1 VVTAVDTQA
10 TTIDRAGALPR
21 LTLPEIANVTLAL
34 RWLALATLI
43 ALSAITPPRSVL
55 WPTALLFG
63 TAIVYTVALT
73 LYVVRYPDRAQQA
86 AQWAIP
92 CDTVLLMTGTQV
104 TSLSQEFLILGFPL
118 TVMAGLIAGR
128 AAAGAVAAGL
138 AVAVNPL
145 TADSLFPHKWVAWGL
160 LGFCLVASGQAG
172 AAAYHRLAARTR
184 FSSTLNRIRAV
195 IASSTRQAADGAQA
209 ALDAAVAHFRA
220 DSGALLLLDPQT
232 KRLHLLAASGLNG
245 GPGTLFPESREGLAG
260 WMAQGGRA
268 VLVRP
273 GGPAAVELERR
284 GIHSSL
290 RVVIPVGG
298 RPLGVLTLGRSSPDH
313 AEFTSE
319 DLEDL
324 ELIAHAVSSALLH
337 VQDEQILATTLT
349 DLAGGHAKVSYAL
362 TRDPIVLWPALLD
375 LLRSLTSTQFAALAL
390 EREDSGNVEIV
401 AARGIDGAAA
411 RALLP
416 GLLAATTR
424 GAIHEMPHPG
434 GGSGTISS
442 RDASAI
448 CVPLTLGERTI
459 GAAALGPVTEETC
472 PRPLLL
478 AIAAHIAAAVDA
490 TRTAHRVADIGAG
503 EERRRIA
510 REMHDGVA
518 QTLANALL
526 QVDLS
531 AMTAQSAPERLGPEL
546 KETRALLEQAMRE
559 IREFLAELRR
569 TEDGDNRLFQALRA
583 LATEGERH
591 HLSVTLIPSGDDDRL
606 PPAVRHAVLA
616 IARQALTNVHAHAQA
631 TAVTVRAEVTDERCA
646 VSITDDGIGFN
657 VNAFRATR
665 SAGHHLGLASME
677 ERAAL
682 VGGRLTI
689 ESALSRGTTVT
700 VHVPLGV
707 THGEW

>member
-1 VVTAVDTQA
+1 VVTAVDAQA
-10 TTIDRAGALPR
+10 ASIESAAPRPR

-34 RWLALATLI
+34 RWLALAVLI
-43 ALSAITPPRSVL
+43 ALSAITPPPPVL
-55 WPTALLFG
+55 WPTAVLFG
-63 TAIVYTVALT
+63 AAILYTVALT
-73 LYVVRYPDRAQQA
+73 LYVVRYPDRAQLA

-92 CDTVLLMTGTQV
+92 CDTILLITGTQV
-104 TSLSQEFLILGFPL
+104 TTLSREFLILGFPL
-118 TVMAGLIAGR
+118 AVMTGMIAGR

-145 TADSLFPHKWVAWGL
+145 TADSLFPHRWVAWGL

-184 FSSTLNRIRAV
+184 FSSTLTRIRAA
-195 IASSTRQAADGAQA
+195 IAAPTPQAADAAQA
-209 ALDAAVAHFRA
+209 ALDAAVAHFQA

-232 KRLHLLAASGLNG
+232 KHLHLLASSGLTG
-245 GPGTLFPESREGLAG
+245 GSGTLLPDSREGLTG

-268 VLVRP
+268 ILVRP
-273 GGPAAVELERR
+273 GGPAAVELDRW

-290 RVVIPVGG
+290 RVAVLVAG

-324 ELIAHAVSSALLH
+324 ELIAHALSTALLH
-337 VQDEQILATTLT
+337 AQDEQILATALT

-375 LLRSLTSTQFAALAL
+375 LLRSLTSAQFAVLAL

-416 GLLAATTR
+416 GLLAAATR
-424 GAIHEMPHPG
+424 GAIHDMPH
-434 GGSGTISS
+434 SGDAPRTSSS
-442 RDASAI
+442 REESAI
-448 CVPLTLGERTI
+448 CVPLSLGERTI
-459 GAAALGPVTEETC
+459 GAAALGPVTEEIC
-472 PRPLLL
+472 PRPILL

-531 AMTAQSAPERLGPEL
+531 AITAQSAPERLGPEL

-569 TEDGDNRLFQALRA
+569 AEDGDDRLFQALQA
-583 LATEGERH
+583 LAIEGKRH
-591 HLSVTLIPSGDDDRL
+591 HLSVTVIPVGNDDRL

-631 TAVTVRAEVTDERCA
+631 SAVTARAEVTDEMCA

-657 VNAFRATR
+657 VTAYRATR

-689 ESALSRGTTVT
+689 SSAPNRGTTVT

-707 THGEW
+707 IHG